1 MFLFCKRSSILVL
14 QPVQKNVWVY
24 AGTVVNACVFIVVTT
39 SVRCFFAV
47 IVLFLEEDMLRYET
61 MNV

>member
-1 MFLFCKRSSILVL
+1 MFLSCKRSSILVL

-24 AGTVVNACVFIVVTT
+24 AGIMVRECVFIVVTT
-39 SVRCFFAV
+39 CLFAV
-47 IVLFLEEDMLRYET
+47 TVLFLEEDMLRYET